1 MRINSQRIIFKISFF
16 PAGTCNTKE
25 LYCFRMPKALTTK
38 KRSMD
43 VSKERLNSRAIHAIT
58 LRNVRGACPVK
69 VSLLAAFFI
78 ARATQRRA
86 CRVNA
91 ERLFKERFIFVLD
104 ATTVNPDLLTSAMI
118 RLINSMRLAR
128 SCYYHRSKLSGI
140 YSRSSTLLTRPT
152 REPSLSLTTTIDRD
166 DIA

>member
-1 MRINSQRIIFKISFF
+1 
-16 PAGTCNTKE
+16 
-25 LYCFRMPKALTTK
+25 MPKVSVTK

-43 VSKERLNSRAIHAIT
+43 TSKERFNSRAIHAII
-58 LRNVRGACPVK
+58 LRNARGACLVK

-86 CRVNA
+86 RRVSA

-104 ATTVNPDLLTSAMI
+104 ATTVNPDLLTLAMI
-118 RLINSMRLAR
+118 RPINSTGLTR

-152 REPSLSLTTTIDRD
+152 RAISLTHD
-166 DIA
+166 DH

>member
-1 MRINSQRIIFKISFF
+1 MI
-16 PAGTCNTKE
+16 
-25 LYCFRMPKALTTK
+25 CFRIPEVSATK

-58 LRNVRGACPVK
+58 LRNARGSCPVK

-86 CRVNA
+86 CRVSA
-91 ERLFKERFIFVLD
+91 KSLFKERFIFVLD

-118 RLINSMRLAR
+118 HPINSTRLAR
-128 SCYYHRSKLSGI
+128 SCYYHRSKLSSI
-140 YSRSSTLLTRPT
+140 YSSSSTLLTRPT
-152 REPSLSLTTTIDRD
+152 RAISLAHD
-166 DIA
+166 DH